1 MAIRVTPKNQ
11 APLSEITFIVLD
23 LETTGASPANGCAIT
38 EIGAIAVRGGEIL
51 EEFSTFVNP
60 QVALPE
66 YIINLTGITDEMLV
80 GAPLIDQ
87 AFPDFIEFINRHKD
101 VHLVAHNAPF
111 DIGFLDA
118 ELSRLGMRTFRE
130 WTASVVDTLALARQM
145 HPGRRNSLDALC
157 ERYGIAN
164 SHRTLHGALLD
175 AQLLAD
181 VYLAMT
187 RGQDSLEIAPVSP
200 SAERGVQDSA
210 ADDWPP
216 ALLRVV
222 VATDE
227 ELVEHDE
234 ILAAIARESKKPA
247 LWTGLAQGDATT
259 QVA

>member
-1 MAIRVTPKNQ
+1 MASRVTPKNQ

-111 DIGFLDA
+111 DIGFLKA
-118 ELSRLGMRTFRE
+118 AAAALSHDWPKYE
-130 WTASVVDTLALARQM
+130 VIDTVKLAR
-145 HPGRRNSLDALC
+145 
-157 ERYGIAN
+157 
-164 SHRTLHGALLD
+164 
-175 AQLLAD
+175 
-181 VYLAMT
+181 
-187 RGQDSLEIAPVSP
+187 
-200 SAERGVQDSA
+200 
-210 ADDWPP
+210 
-216 ALLRVV
+216 RVI
-222 VATDE
+222 DRS
-227 ELVEHDE
+227 E
-234 ILAAIARESKKPA
+234 ILNYKLGTLSQFFDTKALPNHRALDDVKTTVEVLHRLIERLAGFEVFSISQLKKFMR
-247 LWTGLAQGDATT
+247 
-259 QVA
+259 